1 MSHWRSGRV
10 STIIWITSRYCSK
23 ILNGFGKKKNLEKH
37 PLWKIDRD
45 NEILVNIWVYFEEL
59 ENEVFFVFD
68 SGGPLNQ
75 EHFNR

>member
-1 MSHWRSGRV
+1 MVLGR
-10 STIIWITSRYCSK
+10 
-23 ILNGFGKKKNLEKH
+23 KNLEKH

-68 SGGPLNQ
+68 YGGPLNQ